1 MGTGP
6 TKAADNMFCKCR
18 LAAAKYN
25 DKLSSREGAAELLGI
40 SVSTLASYELNL
52 TKVVPAES
60 IILMADAYNAPEL
73 KRWYCNNVCPLGEDL
88 PPVELAE
95 LDRLTVKTLSSLRK
109 VSDVK
114 DNLLDIAAD
123 GVISEDEEAKL
134 EQIIE
139 TLKEVSAVAQ
149 SLILWAEKNAKKEVM
164 RK

>member
-95 LDRLTVKTLSSLRK
+95 LES
-109 VSDVK
+109 
-114 DNLLDIAAD
+114 LLDIASD
-123 GVISEDEEAKL
+123 GVISEDEETKL
-134 EQIIE
+134 QQIIE